1 LGGAGSLDDIR
12 EVIEKFEIIG
22 VVAVSLFV
30 FRGK

>member
-22 VVAVSLFV
+22 VVAGGLYV
-30 FRGK
+30 FRDK